1 MRHRFMFFA
10 SCLGMAF
17 LFPQAVLAEAASE
30 RFSILITYGE
40 DECPEAEGDEIVVCA
55 NRPEAERY
63 RIPKELRKK
72 REDERAISHSWA
84 SNVELHDEY
93 SRVDRPNGCSVVGTN
108 GFTGCQRAMIR
119 RWFAEQREKEKELA
133 D

>member
-1 MRHRFMFFA
+1 MRLFPVLLA
-10 SCLGMAF
+10 SIAAPF
-17 LFPQAVLAEAASE
+17 LIPQAVQAEAVPE
-30 RFSILITYGE
+30 RYSILITYGE
-40 DECPEAEGDEIVVCA
+40 EDCPEAEGDEIVVCA

-72 REDERAISHSWA
+72 REDERAISHSWT
-84 SNVELHDEY
+84 STVELHDEY

-119 RWFAEQREKEKELA
+119 RWFAEQREKEDGTVA